1 MRIEFEDHDL
11 DPLVEQV
18 VRRVLEQREAAD
30 ANLADRLAYSEA
42 EAAALLGVRRH
53 VLRDARLRRELDG
66 AKVGKRIM
74 YTRVEL
80 LRFLGRQPA
89 NG

>member
-74 YTRVEL
+74 YTREEL

>member
-1 MRIEFEDHDL
+1 MRIEFEDNDL
-11 DPLVEQV
+11 APLIERVV
-18 VRRVLEQREAAD
+18 VRVLDQREADD
-30 ANLADRLAYSEA
+30 AKLADRLAYSEA

-74 YTRVEL
+74 YTREEL